1 MKNLILRVSV
11 LLIILLMVAPGSFAQ
26 GWPEVFN
33 PFQILTLNLQLA
45 EQDWDIIRHDITNEI
60 EVPAWFWADGE
71 SPILVSVRRKSSRA
85 LPSETNPI
93 KVGLKIDIN
102 ELVDGQKWRDL
113 TKVSLENG
121 TDSGVVQEGLAW
133 NLHRLA
139 SSSYGYQAAFASWV
153 QLRVNG
159 ELIGVYVNAEQRDKQ
174 MLRNRGL
181 WTADET
187 WIFDQDDIGVP
198 EIEEGDGF
206 SPTYNAL
213 CYVPFRVASRKGSGV
228 CATPSDAQLA
238 NQLPLLINMP
248 GMLTQGA
255 VDAYTDNPDA
265 LLSHGKN
272 FQFVDF
278 IDPNNTGKDTRRLYF
293 PWDLDA
299 VFRSTSGNIYA
310 SGSGRKVSL
319 SPYQEVILRNP
330 TFRAQYNQI
339 MLDLLNGPLSVAN
352 VQAFLT
358 QAEGVISAAL
368 ANDPFPTTSGS
379 PAGEFD
385 SLRAWVAARDVNVRT
400 QLAAN
405 GPPSPRP

>member
-1 MKNLILRVSV
+1 MLKSILRVSV
-11 LLIILLMVAPGSFAQ
+11 LLMIVLIAAPGASAQ
-26 GWPEVFN
+26 PWPDVFN
-33 PFQILTLNLQLA
+33 PFQILTLNLELA
-45 EQDWDIIRHDITNEI
+45 VSDWDTIRRDTTNEI
-60 EVPAWFWADGE
+60 EVPALFWADGE

-85 LPSETNPI
+85 LPSEADPI

-139 SSSYGYQAAFASWV
+139 SGSYGYQAALASWV

-159 ELIGVYVNAEQRDKQ
+159 QLIGVYVNAEQRDKQ

-181 WTADET
+181 WAEDET
-187 WIFDQDDIGVP
+187 WIFDQADIGVP

-213 CYVPFRVASRKGSGV
+213 CYVPFRVGGKKGSGA
-228 CATPSDAQLA
+228 CATPSDAALA
-238 NQLPLLINMP
+238 SQLPLLINMQ

-278 IDPNNTGKDTRRLYF
+278 IDPNNTGRDTRRLYF

-299 VFRSTSGNIYA
+299 VFRSTTGNIYA
-310 SGSGRKVSL
+310 SGSGRKVAL
-319 SPYQEVILRNP
+319 SPYQNVILRHP

-339 MLDLLNGPLSVAN
+339 MIDLLNGPLSVSN

-358 QAEGVISAAL
+358 QAEAVISTAL
-368 ANDPFPTTSGS
+368 ANDPFPTTGGS
-379 PAGEFD
+379 PADEFNR
-385 SLRAWVAARDVNVRT
+385 LRAWIAARDKSVRS

>member
-1 MKNLILRVSV
+1 MNSILRVSA
-11 LLIILLMVAPGSFAQ
+11 LATILFIAAPGTYAQ
-26 GWPEVFN
+26 AWPDVFN

-45 EQDWDIIRHDITNEI
+45 EQDWDTIRHDTTNEI
-60 EVPAWFWADGE
+60 EVPALFWADGE

-85 LPSETNPI
+85 LPSEANPI

-139 SSSYGYQAAFASWV
+139 SGSYGYEAALASWV

-159 ELIGVYVNAEQRDKQ
+159 QLIGVYVNAEQRDKQ

-181 WTADET
+181 WVDGET

-206 SPTYNAL
+206 SPTYNTL
-213 CYVPFRVASRKGSGV
+213 CYVPFRAGGKKGSGT
-228 CATPSDAQLA
+228 CPTPNDVELA
-238 NQLPLLINMP
+238 NQLPLLINMR

-310 SGSGRKVSL
+310 SGSGRKVSP
-319 SPYQEVILRNP
+319 SPYQEVLLRHP
-330 TFRAQYNQI
+330 TFRAQFNQI
-339 MLDLLNGPLSVAN
+339 MLDLLNGPLSVVN

-358 QAEGVISAAL
+358 QAEAVISPAL
-368 ANDPFPTTSGS
+368 ANDPFPTTAGS
-379 PAGEFD
+379 PADEFNQ
-385 SLRAWVAARDVNVRT
+385 LRSWAAARDVNVRS
-400 QLAAN
+400 QLSAN
-405 GPPSPRP
+405 GPPNARP

>member
-1 MKNLILRVSV
+1 MNSILRVSA
-11 LLIILLMVAPGSFAQ
+11 LATILFIAAPGTYAQ
-26 GWPEVFN
+26 AWPDVFN

-45 EQDWDIIRHDITNEI
+45 EQDWDTIRHDTTNEI
-60 EVPAWFWADGE
+60 EVPALFWADGE

-85 LPSETNPI
+85 LPSEANPI

-139 SSSYGYQAAFASWV
+139 SGSYGYEAALASWV
-153 QLRVNG
+153 QLRING
-159 ELIGVYVNAEQRDKQ
+159 QLIGVYVNAEQRDKQ

-181 WTADET
+181 WVDDET

-206 SPTYNAL
+206 SPTYNTL
-213 CYVPFRVASRKGSGV
+213 CYVPFRVGGKKGSGT
-228 CATPSDAQLA
+228 CPTPNDVELA
-238 NQLPLLINMP
+238 NQLPLLINMR

-310 SGSGRKVSL
+310 SGSGRKVSQ
-319 SPYQEVILRNP
+319 SPYQAVLLRHP
-330 TFRAQYNQI
+330 SFRAQFNQI
-339 MLDLLNGPLSVAN
+339 MLDLLNGPLSNVN

-358 QAEGVISAAL
+358 QAEAVISPAL
-368 ANDPFPTTSGS
+368 ANDPFPTTAGS
-379 PAGEFD
+379 PADEFNQ
-385 SLRAWVAARDVNVRT
+385 LRSWVAARDVNVRS
-400 QLAAN
+400 QLSAN
-405 GPPSPRP
+405 GPPNARP

>member
-1 MKNLILRVSV
+1 MVKTILRVSV
-11 LLIILLMVAPGSFAQ
+11 LMMIVLLPAPGALAQ
-26 GWPEVFN
+26 AWPEVFN
-33 PFQILTLNLQLA
+33 PFQILTLNLQLSQ
-45 EQDWDIIRHDITNEI
+45 QDWDTIRFDTTNEI
-60 EVPAWFWADGE
+60 EVPAMFWADGE

-85 LPSETNPI
+85 LPSEADPI
-93 KVGLKIDIN
+93 KVGLKVDIN
-102 ELVDGQKWRDL
+102 ELVDGQKWRGL

-121 TDSGVVQEGLAW
+121 ADSGVIQEGFAW

-159 ELIGVYVNAEQRDKQ
+159 QLIGVYVNAEQRDKQ

-181 WTADET
+181 WVDDET

-206 SPTYNAL
+206 SPTYNTL
-213 CYVPFRVASRKGSGV
+213 CYVPFRVAGKKSSDT
-228 CATPSDAQLA
+228 CPTPTDAQLA
-238 NQLPLLINMP
+238 TQLPLLINMP

-299 VFRSTSGNIYA
+299 VFRSTTGNIYA
-310 SGSGRKVSL
+310 SGSGRKVSA
-319 SPYQEVILRNP
+319 SPYQEVILGNP

-339 MLDLLNGPLSVAN
+339 MLDLLNGPLAVAN
-352 VQAFLT
+352 VHAFLN
-358 QAEGVISAAL
+358 QAEATILSAL
-368 ANDPFPTTSGS
+368 ANDPFPTTNSS
-379 PAGEFD
+379 PAEEFNQ
-385 SLRAWVAARDVNVRT
+385 LRAWVAARDVNVRS
-400 QLAAN
+400 QVAAN
-405 GPPSPRP
+405 GPPTPRP

>member
-1 MKNLILRVSV
+1 MKSILRVFV
-11 LLIILLMVAPGSFAQ
+11 LLLICLLVAPAASAQ
-26 GWPEVFN
+26 AWPDVFN
-33 PFQILTLNLQLA
+33 PFQILTLNLQLT
-45 EQDWDIIRHDITNEI
+45 EQDWDTIRHDLTNEI

-85 LPSETNPI
+85 LPSEADPI

-121 TDSGVVQEGLAW
+121 ADSGAVQEGLAW

-139 SSSYGYQAAFASWV
+139 SGSYGYEAALASWV

-159 ELIGVYVNAEQRDKQ
+159 QLIGVFVNAEQRDKQ

-181 WTADET
+181 WIADET
-187 WIFDQDDIGVP
+187 WIFDQDDIGVA

-213 CYVPFRVASRKGSGV
+213 CYVPFRVASKKDSGT
-228 CATPSDAQLA
+228 CPTPGDAELAT
-238 NQLPLLINMP
+238 QLPLLINMP

-299 VFRSTSGNIYA
+299 VFRSTSASIYA
-310 SGSGRKVSL
+310 SGSGRKVSP
-319 SPYQEVILRNP
+319 SSYQEIVLRHP

-358 QAEGVISAAL
+358 QAESVIAPAL
-368 ANDPFPTTSGS
+368 ANDPFPTTDGS
-379 PAGEFD
+379 PADEFNR
-385 SLRAWVAARDVNVRT
+385 LRAWIAARDVNVRS

-405 GPPSPRP
+405 GPPTPRP

>member
-1 MKNLILRVSV
+1 MMNSILRVSV
-11 LLIILLMVAPGSFAQ
+11 LIIVFALTAAGVNAQ
-26 GWPEVFN
+26 AWPDVFN

-45 EQDWDIIRHDITNEI
+45 DQDWDTIRHDTTNEI
-60 EVPAWFWADGE
+60 EVPAMFWADGE
-71 SPILVSVRRKSSRA
+71 TPILVSVRRKSSRA
-85 LPSETNPI
+85 LPSEADPI
-93 KVGLKIDIN
+93 KIGLKIDIN

-121 TDSGVVQEGLAW
+121 ADSGVVQEGLAW

-139 SSSYGYQAAFASWV
+139 SGSYGYQAALASWV
-153 QLRVNG
+153 QLRING
-159 ELIGVYVNAEQRDKQ
+159 QLIGVFVNAEQRDKQ

-181 WTADET
+181 WTDDET
-187 WIFDQDDIGVP
+187 WIFDQDDIGLP

-206 SPTYNAL
+206 SPTFDTL
-213 CYVPFRVASRKGSGV
+213 CYVPFRVEGKRGSDT
-228 CATPSDAQLA
+228 CPTPTDAVLA
-238 NQLPLLINMP
+238 NQLPLLINMQ

-299 VFRSTSGNIYA
+299 VFRSTTGNIYA

-319 SPYQEVILRNP
+319 TQYQQVILRHP
-330 TFRAQYNQI
+330 VFRAQYNQI
-339 MLDLLNGPLSVAN
+339 MIDLLNGPLSVAN
-352 VQAFLT
+352 VQNFLNQT
-358 QAEGVISAAL
+358 EAVISSAL
-368 ANDPFPTTSGS
+368 ANDPFPTTDGS
-379 PAGEFD
+379 PSDEFGRLTVD
-385 SLRAWVAARDVNVRT
+385 SST
-400 QLAAN
+400 
-405 GPPSPRP
+405 

>member
-1 MKNLILRVSV
+1 MLKSIMRVPV
-11 LLIILLMVAPGSFAQ
+11 LVMILLIAAPCAFAQ
-26 GWPEVFN
+26 AWPDVFN
-33 PFQILTLNLQLA
+33 PFQILTLNLHLA
-45 EQDWDIIRHDITNEI
+45 ESDWDTIRHDTTNEI
-60 EVPAWFWADGE
+60 EVPAQFWADGE

-85 LPSETNPI
+85 LPSELDPI
-93 KVGLKIDIN
+93 KVGLKIDVN
-102 ELVDGQKWRDL
+102 EFVDGQKWRDL

-159 ELIGVYVNAEQRDKQ
+159 RLIGVYVNAEQRDKQ

-181 WTADET
+181 WTNDQT

-206 SPTYNAL
+206 SPTYNKL
-213 CYVPFRVASRKGSGV
+213 CYVPFRVAGKKGSGA
-228 CATPSDAQLA
+228 CSKPTDAVLA

-299 VFRSTSGNIYA
+299 VFRSTSGSIYA
-310 SGSGRKVSL
+310 SGSGRKVAP
-319 SPYQEVILRNP
+319 SPYQEVILRHP

-339 MLDLLNGPLSVAN
+339 MHDLLNGPLSVAN

-358 QAEGVISAAL
+358 QTEAVISSAL
-368 ANDPFPTTSGS
+368 ANDPFPTTEVS
-379 PAGEFD
+379 PAEEFK
-385 SLRAWVAARDVNVRT
+385 SLRAWVAARDANVRR

>member
-1 MKNLILRVSV
+1 MIKSIIRGSVIALIL
-11 LLIILLMVAPGSFAQ
+11 LIAAPGALAQ
-26 GWPEVFN
+26 AWPDVFN
-33 PFQILTLNLQLA
+33 PFQILTLNLQLDQ
-45 EQDWDIIRHDITNEI
+45 QDWDTIRHDLTNEI
-60 EVPAWFWADGE
+60 EVPAMFWADGE
-71 SPILVSVRRKSSRA
+71 TPILVSVRRKSSRA
-85 LPSETNPI
+85 LPSEANPI

-102 ELVDGQKWRDL
+102 ELVDGQKWRSL

-121 TDSGVVQEGLAW
+121 TDSGVIQEGLAW
-133 NLHRLA
+133 NLHRFA
-139 SSSYGYQAAFASWV
+139 SNSYGYDAAFASWV

-159 ELIGVYVNAEQRDKQ
+159 QLIGVFVNAEQRDKQ

-181 WTADET
+181 WVDDET

-206 SPTYNAL
+206 SPTYNTL
-213 CYVPFRVASRKGSGV
+213 CYVPFRVAGKKGSGT
-228 CATPSDAQLA
+228 CPTPTDAALAT
-238 NQLPLLINMP
+238 QLPLLINMR

-278 IDPNNTGKDTRRLYF
+278 IDPNNTGRDTRRLYF

-310 SGSGRKVSL
+310 SGSGRKVSV
-319 SPYQEVILRNP
+319 SPYQEVILRHP

-339 MLDLLNGPLSVAN
+339 MLDLLNGSLSVAN

-358 QAEGVISAAL
+358 QAEAVLSTAL
-368 ANDPFPTTSGS
+368 ANDPFPTTQGS
-379 PAGEFD
+379 PADEFNR
-385 SLRAWVAARDVNVRT
+385 LRAWVATRDANVRT

-405 GPPSPRP
+405 GPPNPRP

>member
-1 MKNLILRVSV
+1 MMKSILRVSV
-11 LLIILLMVAPGSFAQ
+11 LLMIVLIAAPGALAQ
-26 GWPEVFN
+26 AWPDVFN
-33 PFQILTLNLQLA
+33 PFQILTLNLELA
-45 EQDWDIIRHDITNEI
+45 VSDWDTIRRDTTNEI
-60 EVPAWFWADGE
+60 EVPALFWADGE

-85 LPSETNPI
+85 LPSEADPI

-139 SSSYGYQAAFASWV
+139 SGSYGYQAALASWV

-159 ELIGVYVNAEQRDKQ
+159 QLIGVYVNAEQRDKQ

-181 WTADET
+181 WAEDET
-187 WIFDQDDIGVP
+187 WIFDQADIGVP

-213 CYVPFRVASRKGSGV
+213 CYVPFRVGGKKGSGA
-228 CATPSDAQLA
+228 CATPSDAALA
-238 NQLPLLINMP
+238 SQLPLLINMQ

-278 IDPNNTGKDTRRLYF
+278 IDPNNTGRDTRRLYF

-299 VFRSTSGNIYA
+299 VFRSTTGNIYA
-310 SGSGRKVSL
+310 SGSGRKVAL
-319 SPYQEVILRNP
+319 SPYQNVILRHP

-339 MLDLLNGPLSVAN
+339 MIDLLNGPLSVSN

-358 QAEGVISAAL
+358 QAEAVISTAL
-368 ANDPFPTTSGS
+368 ANDPFPTTDGS
-379 PAGEFD
+379 PADEFNR
-385 SLRAWVAARDVNVRT
+385 LRAWIAARDKSVRS

>member
-1 MKNLILRVSV
+1 MTKTILRASV
-11 LLIILLMVAPGSFAQ
+11 FLMILLLAAPGATAQ
-26 GWPEVFN
+26 AWPDVFN
-33 PFQILTLNLQLA
+33 PFQILNLNLQLS
-45 EQDWDIIRHDITNEI
+45 EQDWDTIRHDLTNEI
-60 EVPAWFWADGE
+60 EVPAMFWADGE

-85 LPSETNPI
+85 LPSEADPI

-102 ELVDGQKWRDL
+102 ELVDGQKWRSL

-121 TDSGVVQEGLAW
+121 ADSGVVQEGLAW

-139 SSSYGYQAAFASWV
+139 SGSYGYEAAFASWV

-159 ELIGVYVNAEQRDKQ
+159 QLIGVYVNAEQRDKQ

-181 WTADET
+181 WVDDET

-206 SPTYNAL
+206 SPTYNSL
-213 CYVPFRVASRKGSGV
+213 CYVPFRVASKKGAGV
-228 CATPSDAQLA
+228 CATPTDAELA
-238 NQLPLLINMP
+238 TQLPLLINMS

-278 IDPNNTGKDTRRLYF
+278 IDPNNTGKDIRRLYF

-299 VFRSTSGNIYA
+299 VFRSTTGSIYA
-310 SGSGRKVSL
+310 SGSGRKVSP
-319 SPYQEVILRNP
+319 SPYQEVILRHP

-339 MLDLLNGPLSVAN
+339 MLDLLNGSLSVAN

-358 QAEGVISAAL
+358 QAESVISPVL
-368 ANDPFPTTSGS
+368 ANDPFPTTAAA
-379 PAGEFD
+379 PADEFNQ
-385 SLRAWVAARDVNVRT
+385 LRAWVAARDAHVRT

>member
-1 MKNLILRVSV
+1 MVNSILRVPV
-11 LLIILLMVAPGSFAQ
+11 LFVVFLIAAPGAFAQ
-26 GWPEVFN
+26 TWPDVFN
-33 PFQILTLNLQLA
+33 PFQILTLNLQLS
-45 EQDWDIIRHDITNEI
+45 EQDWDTIRHDTTNEI
-60 EVPAWFWADGE
+60 EVPALFWADGE

-85 LPSETNPI
+85 LPSEADPI

-121 TDSGVVQEGLAW
+121 ADSGVVQEGLAW

-139 SSSYGYQAAFASWV
+139 SGSYGYEAALASWV

-159 ELIGVYVNAEQRDKQ
+159 QLIGVYVNAEQRDKQ

-181 WTADET
+181 WIADET

-206 SPTYNAL
+206 SPTYNTL
-213 CYVPFRVASRKGSGV
+213 CYVPFRVAGKKGSGV
-228 CATPSDAQLA
+228 CPTPSDAELA
-238 NQLPLLINMP
+238 TQLPLLINMP

-299 VFRSTSGNIYA
+299 VFRSTSGSIYA
-310 SGSGRKVSL
+310 SGSDRKVSL
-319 SPYQEVILRNP
+319 SPYQEVILRHP

-358 QAEGVISAAL
+358 QTEAVISSAL
-368 ANDPFPTTSGS
+368 DNDPYPTTNGS
-379 PAGEFD
+379 AADEFD
-385 SLRAWVAARDVNVRT
+385 GLRAWVAARDVNVRS
-400 QLAAN
+400 QLTAN

>member
-1 MKNLILRVSV
+1 MIHSMLRVSALVMVFV
-11 LLIILLMVAPGSFAQ
+11 LTASGANAQ
-26 GWPEVFN
+26 AWPDVFN

-45 EQDWDIIRHDITNEI
+45 DQDWDTIRHDTTNEI

-71 SPILVSVRRKSSRA
+71 TPILVSVRRKSSRA
-85 LPSETNPI
+85 LPSEADPI
-93 KVGLKIDIN
+93 KIGLKIDVN
-102 ELVDGQKWRDL
+102 ELVDGQRWRDL

-121 TDSGVVQEGLAW
+121 ADSGVVQEGLAW

-139 SSSYGYQAAFASWV
+139 SGSYGYQAALASWV

-159 ELIGVYVNAEQRDKQ
+159 QLIGVFVNAEQRDKQ

-181 WTADET
+181 WTEDET

-206 SPTYNAL
+206 SPTYDLL
-213 CYVPFRVASRKGSGV
+213 CYVPFRVAGKKSSDV
-228 CATPSDAQLA
+228 CPTPSDAELA
-238 NQLPLLINMP
+238 NQLPLLINMQ

-299 VFRSTSGNIYA
+299 VFRSTTGNIYA
-310 SGSGRKVSL
+310 SGSGRKVAP
-319 SPYQEVILRNP
+319 SPYQEVILRHP
-330 TFRAQYNQI
+330 VFRAQYNQI
-339 MLDLLNGPLSVAN
+339 MVDLLNGPLSVAN
-352 VQAFLT
+352 VQTFLN
-358 QAEGVISAAL
+358 QAEAVISSAL
-368 ANDPFPTTSGS
+368 ANDPFPTTDGS
-379 PAGEFD
+379 PADEFAR
-385 SLRAWVAARDVNVRT
+385 LRAWVAARDVNVRG
-400 QLAAN
+400 QLSVN
-405 GPPSPRP
+405 GPPNPRP

>member
-1 MKNLILRVSV
+1 MINSILRVSALV
-11 LLIILLMVAPGSFAQ
+11 MVFVVAASAAKAQ
-26 GWPEVFN
+26 AWPDVFN
-33 PFQILTLNLQLA
+33 PFQILTLNLQLSD
-45 EQDWDIIRHDITNEI
+45 QDWDTIRHDITNEI
-60 EVPAWFWADGE
+60 EVPAQFWADGE
-71 SPILVSVRRKSSRA
+71 TPILVSVRRKSSRA
-85 LPSETNPI
+85 LPSEADPI

-102 ELVDGQKWRDL
+102 EFVDGQKWQGL

-139 SSSYGYQAAFASWV
+139 SGSYGYQAAFASWV

-159 ELIGVYVNAEQRDKQ
+159 QLIGVYVNAEQRDKQ

-181 WTADET
+181 WVNDET
-187 WIFDQDDIGVP
+187 WLFDQDDIGVP

-206 SPTYNAL
+206 SPTYNTL
-213 CYVPFRVASRKGSGV
+213 CYVPFRVEGKRGSGA
-228 CATPSDAQLA
+228 CPTPTDAELA
-238 NQLPLLINMP
+238 NQLPLLINMQ

-299 VFRSTSGNIYA
+299 VFRSTTGNIYA
-310 SGSGRKVSL
+310 SGSGRKVAPST
-319 SPYQEVILRNP
+319 YQQVILGHP
-330 TFRAQYNQI
+330 VFRAQYNQI

-352 VQAFLT
+352 VQSFLN
-358 QAEGVISAAL
+358 QAEAVISEAL
-368 ANDPFPTTSGS
+368 TNDPFPTTDAS
-379 PAGEFD
+379 PADEFAQ
-385 SLRAWVAARDVNVRT
+385 LRAWVAARDVSVRS
-400 QLAAN
+400 QVSAN

>member
-1 MKNLILRVSV
+1 MMKCFRRVSALV
-11 LLIILLMVAPGSFAQ
+11 VVFVITAVSARAQ
-26 GWPEVFN
+26 AWPDVFN
-33 PFQILTLNLQLA
+33 PFQILTVNLQLSD
-45 EQDWDIIRHDITNEI
+45 QDWDTIRHDTTNEI
-60 EVPAWFWADGE
+60 EVPALFWADGE
-71 SPILVSVRRKSSRA
+71 SPILVLVRRKSSRA
-85 LPSETNPI
+85 LPSEANPI

-102 ELVDGQKWRDL
+102 DLVDGQKWRDL

-121 TDSGVVQEGLAW
+121 ADSGVVQEGFAW

-139 SSSYGYQAAFASWV
+139 SGSYGYQAAFASWV

-159 ELIGVYVNAEQRDKQ
+159 QLIGVYVNAEQHDKQ

-206 SPTYNAL
+206 SPTYDTL
-213 CYVPFRVASRKGSGV
+213 CYVPFRVGGKKSSGI
-228 CATPSDAQLA
+228 CPTPSDVELA

-265 LLSHGKN
+265 LLAHGKN

-310 SGSGRKVSL
+310 SGSGRKVSA
-319 SPYQEVILRNP
+319 SPYQEVILRHP
-330 TFRAQYNQI
+330 VFRAQFNQI

-352 VQAFLT
+352 VQTFLS
-358 QAEGVISAAL
+358 QAETTISAAL
-368 ANDPFPTTSGS
+368 ANDPFPTTAGS
-379 PAGEFD
+379 PAEEFER
-385 SLRAWVAARDVNVRT
+385 LRAWIAARDVNVRS
-400 QLAAN
+400 QVSLN
-405 GPPSPRP
+405 GPPNARP

>member
-1 MKNLILRVSV
+1 MMKSTLRVSA
-11 LLIILLMVAPGSFAQ
+11 LLMVFALTASGVNAQ
-26 GWPEVFN
+26 AWPDVFN
-33 PFQILTLNLQLA
+33 PFQILNLNLQIA
-45 EQDWDIIRHDITNEI
+45 DQDWNTIRFDTTNEI
-60 EVPAWFWADGE
+60 EVPAMFWADGE
-71 SPILVSVRRKSSRA
+71 TPILVSVRRKSSRA
-85 LPSETNPI
+85 LPSEADPI
-93 KVGLKIDIN
+93 KIGLKIDIN
-102 ELVDGQKWRDL
+102 EFVNGQKWRDL

-139 SSSYGYQAAFASWV
+139 SGSYGYQAALASWV
-153 QLRVNG
+153 QVRING
-159 ELIGVYVNAEQRDKQ
+159 QLIGVFVNAEQRDKQ

-181 WTADET
+181 WTDDET

-206 SPTYNAL
+206 SPTYDTL
-213 CYVPFRVASRKGSGV
+213 CYAPFRVGDKKGSGT
-228 CATPSDAQLA
+228 CPTPTDAELA
-238 NQLPLLINMP
+238 NQLPLLINMQ

-278 IDPNNTGKDTRRLYF
+278 IDLNNTGKDTRRLYF

-299 VFRSTSGNIYA
+299 VFRSTTGNIYA

-319 SPYQEVILRNP
+319 SPYQQVILRHP
-330 TFRAQYNQI
+330 VFRAQYNQI
-339 MLDLLNGPLSVAN
+339 MSDLLNGPLSVAN
-352 VQAFLT
+352 VQSFLN
-358 QAEGVISAAL
+358 QAEAVISTAL
-368 ANDPFPTTSGS
+368 ANDPFPTTDGS
-379 PAGEFD
+379 PSDEFAQ
-385 SLRAWVAARDVNVRT
+385 LRAWVAARDLSVRS

-405 GPPSPRP
+405 GPPAPRP

>member
-1 MKNLILRVSV
+1 MMNSTLRVSSV
-11 LLIILLMVAPGSFAQ
+11 IIVFALTAAGVNAQ
-26 GWPEVFN
+26 AWPDVFN

-45 EQDWDIIRHDITNEI
+45 DQDWDTIRHDTTNEI
-60 EVPAWFWADGE
+60 EVPAMFWADGE
-71 SPILVSVRRKSSRA
+71 TPILVSVRRKSSRA
-85 LPSETNPI
+85 LPSEANPI
-93 KVGLKIDIN
+93 KIGLKIDVN

-121 TDSGVVQEGLAW
+121 ADSGVVQEGLAW

-139 SSSYGYQAAFASWV
+139 SDSYGYQAALASWV
-153 QLRVNG
+153 QLRING
-159 ELIGVYVNAEQRDKQ
+159 QLIGVFVNAEQRDKQ

-181 WTADET
+181 WTNDET
-187 WIFDQDDIGVP
+187 WIFDQDDIGLP

-206 SPTYNAL
+206 SLTFDRL
-213 CYVPFRVASRKGSGV
+213 CYVPFRIEGKRGSDTCPTPTDAELAS
-228 CATPSDAQLA
+228 
-238 NQLPLLINMP
+238 QLPLLINMQ

-299 VFRSTSGNIYA
+299 VFRSTTGNIYA

-319 SPYQEVILRNP
+319 TSYQEVILRHP
-330 TFRAQYNQI
+330 VFRAQYNQI
-339 MLDLLNGPLSVAN
+339 MINLLNGSLSVAS
-352 VQAFLT
+352 VQNFLN
-358 QAEGVISAAL
+358 QAEAVISSAL
-368 ANDPFPTTSGS
+368 ADDPFPTTDGS
-379 PAGEFD
+379 PSDEFGR
-385 SLRAWVAARDVNVRT
+385 LRAWVAARDVDIRS
-400 QLAAN
+400 QLSAN
-405 GPPSPRP
+405 GPPTARP

>member
-1 MKNLILRVSV
+1 MTKSILRVSV
-11 LLIILLMVAPGSFAQ
+11 VLMVLLIAAPGIFAQ
-26 GWPEVFN
+26 AWPDVFN

-45 EQDWDIIRHDITNEI
+45 EQDWDTIRHDTTNEI
-60 EVPAWFWADGE
+60 EVPAMFWADGE
-71 SPILVSVRRKSSRA
+71 TPILVSVRRKSSRA
-85 LPSETNPI
+85 LPSEADPI

-102 ELVDGQKWRDL
+102 ELVDGQRWRSL

-121 TDSGVVQEGLAW
+121 TDSGVVQEGFAW

-139 SSSYGYQAAFASWV
+139 SGSYGYEAAFASWV

-159 ELIGVYVNAEQRDKQ
+159 RLIGVYVNAEQRDKQ

-181 WTADET
+181 WADDET

-206 SPTYNAL
+206 SPTYDAL
-213 CYVPFRVASRKGSGV
+213 CYVPFRVSSKRDSGT
-228 CATPSDAQLA
+228 CPSPTDAELAT
-238 NQLPLLINMP
+238 QLPLLINMQ

-278 IDPNNTGKDTRRLYF
+278 IDPNNTGRDTRRLYF

-299 VFRSTSGNIYA
+299 VFRSTTGNIYA
-310 SGSGRKVSL
+310 SGSGRKISP
-319 SPYQEVILRNP
+319 SPYQEVILRHP

-339 MLDLLNGPLSVAN
+339 MLDLLNGQLSVAN
-352 VQAFLT
+352 VQAFLN
-358 QAEGVISAAL
+358 QAEAVISTAL
-368 ANDPFPTTSGS
+368 ANDPFPTTDAS
-379 PAGEFD
+379 PADEFN
-385 SLRAWVAARDVNVRT
+385 SLRAWVAARDANVRS
-400 QLAAN
+400 QIAAN

>member
-1 MKNLILRVSV
+1 MIHSMLRVSALVMVFV
-11 LLIILLMVAPGSFAQ
+11 LTASGVNAQ
-26 GWPEVFN
+26 AWPDVFN

-45 EQDWDIIRHDITNEI
+45 DQDWDTIRHDTTNEI

-71 SPILVSVRRKSSRA
+71 TPILVSVRRKSSRA
-85 LPSETNPI
+85 LPSEADPI
-93 KVGLKIDIN
+93 KIGLKIDVN
-102 ELVDGQKWRDL
+102 ELVDGQRWRDL

-121 TDSGVVQEGLAW
+121 ADSGVVQEGLAW

-139 SSSYGYQAAFASWV
+139 SGSYGYQAALASWV

-159 ELIGVYVNAEQRDKQ
+159 QLIGVFVNAEQRDKQ

-181 WTADET
+181 WTEDET

-206 SPTYNAL
+206 SPTYDLL
-213 CYVPFRVASRKGSGV
+213 CYVPFRVAGKKSSDV
-228 CATPSDAQLA
+228 CPTPSDAELA
-238 NQLPLLINMP
+238 NQLPLLINMQ

-299 VFRSTSGNIYA
+299 VFRSTTGNIYA
-310 SGSGRKVSL
+310 SGSGRKVAP
-319 SPYQEVILRNP
+319 SPYQEVILRHP
-330 TFRAQYNQI
+330 VFRAQYNQI
-339 MLDLLNGPLSVAN
+339 MVDLLNGPLSVAN
-352 VQAFLT
+352 VQTFLN
-358 QAEGVISAAL
+358 QAEAVISSAL
-368 ANDPFPTTSGS
+368 ANDPFPTTDGS
-379 PAGEFD
+379 QADEFAR
-385 SLRAWVAARDVNVRT
+385 LRAWVAARDVNVRG
-400 QLAAN
+400 QLSVN
-405 GPPSPRP
+405 GPPNSRP

>member
-1 MKNLILRVSV
+1 MKVLRVTALV
-11 LLIILLMVAPGSFAQ
+11 TVFLISASASHAQ
-26 GWPEVFN
+26 AWPDVFN

-45 EQDWDIIRHDITNEI
+45 AQDWDTIRRDTTNEI

-71 SPILVSVRRKSSRA
+71 SPILVLVRRKSSRA
-85 LPSETNPI
+85 LPSEGNPI

-102 ELVDGQKWRDL
+102 DLVDGQKWRDL

-121 TDSGVVQEGLAW
+121 ADSGVVQEGLAW

-139 SSSYGYQAAFASWV
+139 SSSYGYEAAYASWV

-159 ELIGVYVNAEQRDKQ
+159 QLIGVYVNAEQRDKQ

-206 SPTYNAL
+206 SPTYDAL
-213 CYVPFRVASRKGSGV
+213 CYVPFRVEGRKHSGV
-228 CATPSDAQLA
+228 CPTPSDVELA
-238 NQLPLLINMP
+238 NQLPLLINMA

-310 SGSGRKVSL
+310 SGSGRKVSA
-319 SPYQEVILRNP
+319 SKYQEVILRHP

-352 VQAFLT
+352 VQTFLT
-358 QAEGVISAAL
+358 QAELVISEAL
-368 ANDPFPTTSGS
+368 ATDPYPTTENS
-379 PAGEFD
+379 PADEFNG
-385 SLRAWVAARDVNVRT
+385 LRAWVAARDANVRS
-400 QLAAN
+400 QLFTN
-405 GPPSPRP
+405 GPPTPRP

>member
-1 MKNLILRVSV
+1 MMNSILHVSA
-11 LLIILLMVAPGSFAQ
+11 LMMVFAFTASGVNAQ
-26 GWPEVFN
+26 AWPDVFN

-45 EQDWDIIRHDITNEI
+45 DQDWDTIRHDTTNEI
-60 EVPAWFWADGE
+60 EVPALFWADGE
-71 SPILVSVRRKSSRA
+71 TPILVSVRRKSSRA
-85 LPSETNPI
+85 LPSEANPI
-93 KVGLKIDIN
+93 KIGLKIDIN

-121 TDSGVVQEGLAW
+121 ADSGVVQEGLAW

-139 SSSYGYQAAFASWV
+139 SSSYGYQAALAAWV
-153 QLRVNG
+153 QLRING
-159 ELIGVYVNAEQRDKQ
+159 QLIGVFVNAEQRDKQ

-181 WTADET
+181 WTDDET

-206 SPTYNAL
+206 SPTYDTL
-213 CYVPFRVASRKGSGV
+213 CYVPFRAGGKKDSGT
-228 CATPSDAQLA
+228 CPTPTDAQLA

-299 VFRSTSGNIYA
+299 VFRSTTGSIYA
-310 SGSGRKVSL
+310 SGSGRKVSP
-319 SPYQEVILRNP
+319 SPYQEVILRHP
-330 TFRAQYNQI
+330 VFRAQYNQI
-339 MLDLLNGPLSVAN
+339 MNDLLNGPLSVAN
-352 VQAFLT
+352 VQNFLN
-358 QAEGVISAAL
+358 QAEAAISSAL
-368 ANDPFPTTSGS
+368 ANDPFPTTDAS
-379 PAGEFD
+379 PSGEFD
-385 SLRAWVAARDVNVRT
+385 QLRAWVTARDANVRS
-400 QLAAN
+400 QLSAN

>member
-1 MKNLILRVSV
+1 MTKSILRVSV
-11 LLIILLMVAPGSFAQ
+11 VLMVLLIAAPGILAQ
-26 GWPEVFN
+26 AWPDVFN

-45 EQDWDIIRHDITNEI
+45 EQDWDTIRHDTTNEI
-60 EVPAWFWADGE
+60 EVPAMFWADGE
-71 SPILVSVRRKSSRA
+71 TPILVSVRRKSSRA
-85 LPSETNPI
+85 LPSEADPI

-102 ELVDGQKWRDL
+102 ELVDGQRWRSL

-121 TDSGVVQEGLAW
+121 TDSGVVQEGFAW

-139 SSSYGYQAAFASWV
+139 SGSYGYEAAFASWV

-159 ELIGVYVNAEQRDKQ
+159 RLIGVYVNAEQRDKQ

-181 WTADET
+181 WADDET

-206 SPTYNAL
+206 SPTYDAL
-213 CYVPFRVASRKGSGV
+213 CYVPFRVSSKRDSGT
-228 CATPSDAQLA
+228 CPTPTDAELAT
-238 NQLPLLINMP
+238 QLPLLINMQ

-278 IDPNNTGKDTRRLYF
+278 IDPNNTGRDTRRLYF

-299 VFRSTSGNIYA
+299 VFRSTTGNIYA
-310 SGSGRKVSL
+310 SGSGRKISP
-319 SPYQEVILRNP
+319 SPYQEVILRHP

-339 MLDLLNGPLSVAN
+339 MLDLLNGQLSVAN
-352 VQAFLT
+352 VQAFLN
-358 QAEGVISAAL
+358 QAEAVISTAL
-368 ANDPFPTTSGS
+368 ANDPFPTTDAS
-379 PAGEFD
+379 PADEFN
-385 SLRAWVAARDVNVRT
+385 SLRAWVAARDANVRS
-400 QLAAN
+400 QIAAN

>member
-1 MKNLILRVSV
+1 MMNSILRVSALV
-11 LLIILLMVAPGSFAQ
+11 LVLVLTTAAVHAQ
-26 GWPEVFN
+26 AWPDVFN
-33 PFQILTLNLQLA
+33 PRQILTLNLQLSD
-45 EQDWDIIRHDITNEI
+45 QDWDTIRFDTTNEI

-71 SPILVSVRRKSSRA
+71 TPILVSVRRKSSRA
-85 LPSETNPI
+85 LPSESNPI
-93 KVGLKIDIN
+93 KIGLKIDIN
-102 ELVDGQKWRDL
+102 EFVDGQKWRDL

-121 TDSGVVQEGLAW
+121 TDSGVIQEGLAW

-139 SSSYGYQAAFASWV
+139 SGSYEYEAALASWV
-153 QLRVNG
+153 QLRLN
-159 ELIGVYVNAEQRDKQ
+159 EQLIGVFVNAEQRDKQ

-181 WTADET
+181 WTDDET

-213 CYVPFRVASRKGSGV
+213 CFVPFRVSGKKSSV
-228 CATPSDAQLA
+228 TCPTPSDAELA
-238 NQLPLLINMP
+238 NQLPLLINMQ

-265 LLSHGKN
+265 LLSHSKN

-299 VFRSTSGNIYA
+299 VFRSTSGNIYS

-319 SPYQEVILRNP
+319 SPYQDVILRHP
-330 TFRAQYNQI
+330 VFRAQYNQI
-339 MLDLLNGPLSVAN
+339 MSDLLNGPLSVAN
-352 VQAFLT
+352 VQTFLH
-358 QAEGVISAAL
+358 QVEAVISPAL
-368 ANDPFPTTSGS
+368 ASDPFPTTAGS
-379 PAGEFD
+379 PADEFAQ
-385 SLRAWVAARDVNVRT
+385 LRAWVAARDANIRS
-400 QLAAN
+400 QLTAN

>member
-1 MKNLILRVSV
+1 MINAILRATVV
-11 LLIILLMVAPGSFAQ
+11 LMIVLIAAPGALGQ
-26 GWPEVFN
+26 AWPDVFN
-33 PFQILTLNLQLA
+33 LFQILTLNLQLA
-45 EQDWDIIRHDITNEI
+45 EQDWDTIRHDTTNEI
-60 EVPAWFWADGE
+60 EVPAMFWADGE
-71 SPILVSVRRKSSRA
+71 APILVSVRRKSSRA
-85 LPSETNPI
+85 LPSEADPI

-121 TDSGVVQEGLAW
+121 ADSGVVQEGLAW

-139 SSSYGYQAAFASWV
+139 SGSYGYEAALASWV

-159 ELIGVYVNAEQRDKQ
+159 QLIGVYVNAEQRDKQ

-181 WTADET
+181 WTEDET

-213 CYVPFRVASRKGSGV
+213 CYVPFQVASKKGSGT
-228 CATPSDAQLA
+228 CPTPNDAELAT
-238 NQLPLLINMP
+238 QLPLLINMP
-248 GMLTQGA
+248 AMLTQGA

-299 VFRSTSGNIYA
+299 VFRSTTGNIYA
-310 SGSGRKVSL
+310 SGSGRKVSP
-319 SPYQEVILRNP
+319 STYQEVILRHP

-339 MLDLLNGPLSVAN
+339 MVDLLNGPLAVAN
-352 VQAFLT
+352 VQTFLN
-358 QAEGVISAAL
+358 QAEAVISSAL
-368 ANDPFPTTSGS
+368 ANDPFPTTDGS
-379 PAGEFD
+379 QADEFAR
-385 SLRAWVAARDVNVRT
+385 LRAWVAARDVNVRG
-400 QLAAN
+400 QLSVN
-405 GPPSPRP
+405 GPPNSRP